1 MGRWRER
8 CTSILLM
15 FVLILGLCG
24 NAVAVGNDALDKA
37 LTDTAKYLYETV
49 ETPRVGSIGG
59 EWVVIGLARSEYAVP
74 KEYYQKYYAAVEDY
88 VVQRRGV
95 LHEKKYTEYSRVIV
109 ALAAIGKDARDV
121 ASYDLTKPL
130 GDYERTIWQGL
141 NGPIWALIALDSR
154 DYPMPENPEAKIQ
167 ATRQMYIDRILD
179 CQLSNGGW
187 SLLGTAADGRETADP
202 DITGMALQALAK
214 YCDQSAVAAAVEQA
228 LACMSAQQNADGGFS
243 SWGTANSESCA
254 QMIVALCELGV
265 PLDDVRFVKN
275 GNTMLDNLLTF
286 YTSGKG
292 FRHTKD
298 GGGSDQMASE
308 QGLYSLVA
316 AQRAVQ
322 GRNSLYRMSDV
333 TGDTTRPDA
342 NVSEGG
348 SDAAIKIP
356 EIIAPGTTF
365 TDVKNHTNQAAI
377 EELASRGII
386 NGMGSGAFA
395 PDRTMTRA
403 EFAAIITRALGLDA
417 KDTKAF
423 TDVPGSKWYAGYV
436 GAANSSGIVNGI
448 GNKKF
453 NPDGTITRQE
463 AAAMVARAAKVC
475 GLDTSMDAAVT
486 KDMLAQFGDYRS
498 VASWAKE
505 SMAFCYSAGIL
516 DQSDLDI
523 EPAKAIL
530 RCEIAQMLYNM
541 LTAAELI

>member
-37 LTDTAKYLYETV
+37 LIDTAKYLYETV
-49 ETPRVGSIGG
+49 ETPHVGSIGG
-59 EWVVIGLARSEYAVP
+59 EWAVIGLARSGYAVP
-74 KEYYQKYYAAVEDY
+74 KEYYQKYYAAVEDH

-121 ASYDLTKPL
+121 AGYDLTKPL

-187 SLLGTAADGRETADP
+187 SLLGTAADGGETADP

-254 QMIVALCELGV
+254 QMIVAFCELGV
-265 PLDDVRFVKN
+265 SLDDVRFVKN

-298 GGGSDQMASE
+298 GGGNDQMASE

-453 NPDGTITRQE
+453 NPNGTITRQE

-486 KDMLAQFGDYRS
+486 MDMLAQFGDYRS

-523 EPAKAIL
+523 EPTKAIL